1 MRMYIN
7 PDLNIFPPAEHKKM
21 LKYAVIGHPVGHSRS
36 PGMHNAA
43 FSRCGIGAEYLKLEV
58 APEELP
64 EFLRFAR
71 KNLAGFNLTV
81 PHKQIVL
88 PHIDEIDPEA
98 SRIGS
103 VNTVKVL
110 PGGKLA
116 GCSTDGVG
124 FEEAVRYR
132 LGMELAGRSCLLLGC
147 GGAARAVAFR
157 VIGRGAARLAIA
169 NRSVGR
175 AEALAAELGGRVEV
189 CALDDRDRLA
199 EALRDADLLIQATS
213 LGLHEDDAPP
223 IDPGLLELNSRLA
236 VIDLV
241 YLPTKLLRKA
251 AELHLN
257 ACDGKEM
264 LLRQGAAS
272 FRFWTGIEPP
282 VEAMRHGMEHDRTDT
297 PPSEWRRQA

>member
-1 MRMYIN
+1 MYIN
-7 PDLNIFPPAEHKKM
+7 PDLNIFPPAERKKL

-36 PGMHNAA
+36 PGMQNAA
-43 FSRCGIGAEYLKLEV
+43 FVRCGIDAEYLKLEV
-58 APEELP
+58 APEEFP
-64 EFLRFAR
+64 EFLRFAG
-71 KNLAGFNLTV
+71 KHPAGFNLTV
-81 PHKQIVL
+81 PHKQIIL
-88 PHIDEIDPEA
+88 PHLDEIDPEA
-98 SRIGS
+98 RRIGS
-103 VNTVKVL
+103 VNTVKIL

-124 FEEAVRYR
+124 FEEAVRCR

-157 VIGRGAARLAIA
+157 AAGCGVARLWIA

-175 AEALAAELGGRVEV
+175 AEALAAELGCEVGV
-189 CALDDRDRLA
+189 CALDDRDAVAR
-199 EALRDADLLIQATS
+199 ALRSADLLIQATS
-213 LGLHEDDAPP
+213 LGLRADDAPP
-223 IDPGLLELNSRLA
+223 IDPELLKLNPRLA

-251 AELHLN
+251 AELRLN

-272 FRFWTGIEPP
+272 FRFWTGVEPP
-282 VEAMRHGMEHDRTDT
+282 VEAMRDALAHAM
-297 PPSEWRRQA
+297 SQS